1 MNFFRFPLELRD
13 LIYDAVLSDTRGF
26 VHCFRG
32 YRIQISHQIP
42 IELTTINR
50 QMYREL
56 DNVSR
61 RRATMVVSA
70 SERFSTEDLIKWY
83 NWERACNIPFIEIK
97 LHCGSRLDERS
108 YLCKLF
114 YRDLQAMQFCLFR
127 MPQLRTFRFTIYSC
141 LAYEDLKSAIS
152 VLPSVT
158 VLRDV
163 PFDRWYDES
172 RVEARIGLHID
183 GRTKFLQGTIST
195 RGLPR
200 PSATDTTSTRMT

>member
-1 MNFFRFPLELRD
+1 MNFFGFPPELRD
-13 LIYDAVLSDTRGF
+13 LIYDAILSDTRGF

-42 IELTTINR
+42 SELTTINH
-50 QMYREL
+50 QMYCEL

-61 RRATMVVSA
+61 RRATMVISA
-70 SERFSTEDLIKWY
+70 SERFSAEDLIEWD
-83 NWERACNIPFIEIK
+83 NWQRACNIPFIEIR
-97 LHCGSRLDERS
+97 LDCGSRLDERS

-114 YRDLQAMQFCLFR
+114 YRDLQAMQFCLHR

-141 LAYEDLKSAIS
+141 LAYEDVRSTIG

-158 VLRDV
+158 VLRDI
-163 PFDRWYDES
+163 PYDRWYNAS
-172 RVEARIGLHID
+172 RVEARVGLPIN
-183 GRTKFLQGTIST
+183 GQTKLLQGTIST

-200 PSATDTTSTRMT
+200 PSTTDTTSCRMT

>member
-13 LIYDAVLSDTRGF
+13 LIYDAILLNTRGS
-26 VHCFRG
+26 VHSFRG

-70 SERFSTEDLIKWY
+70 SERFSTEDLIEWY

-114 YRDLQAMQFCLFR
+114 YRDLQALQSCLSR

-141 LAYEDLKSAIS
+141 LAYEDLQSAIRG
-152 VLPSVT
+152 LPSVT

-163 PFDRWYDES
+163 PFDRWYNAS
-172 RVEARIGLHID
+172 RTEARIGLHIN
-183 GRTKFLQGTIST
+183 GQTKFLQGTISI

-200 PSATDTTSTRMT
+200 PSATDTTSSHMT